1 MDLKPYFCRMYTNK
15 NNNKTSSTLHF
26 DDTAH
31 KIMSLGGTLG
41 LIYGLEL
48 QCRALAPV
56 EADTDNVRFLVGTQ
70 GLKLPN
76 QIHELQLDEDTR
88 TLSKRI
94 YSHPCG
100 EVWDIC
106 SSPHDSSLFCTRYST
121 IKEEGSLSV
130 AGCVWKTPDR
140 DNYGGGEEGSANNQ
154 SELIAACHLDV
165 SDITKD
171 EVSKIS
177 WMPVGRVRHSILLGM
192 D

>member
-1 MDLKPYFCRMYTNK
+1 MYTNK

-177 WMPVGRVRHSILLGM
+177 WMPVGRV
-192 D
+192 